1 MPLTLSFA
9 FFKNGF
15 MNFFNTT
22 PFCSSLLEWLLKW
35 CIFGVGI
42 SLGFRDMGSTISCS
56 FVLRHIKNIK
66 SNFRCQEHCMGSKE
80 CKLIK

>member
-1 MPLTLSFA
+1 MA
-9 FFKNGF
+9 V
-15 MNFFNTT
+15 
-22 PFCSSLLEWLLKW
+22 EVVYY
-35 CIFGVGI
+35 IFGVGI

-80 CKLIK
+80 CKLIKSEELIGCPVSNAKWNASDKLNQQCM